1 MTNARTND
9 ITLSTDNLFSLNRM
23 NSDEFIEKNL
33 VIKCRIRL
41 DVGKKKI
48 MNQSKNL
55 QKLDFVNWPGYKI

>member
-23 NSDEFIEKNL
+23 NSDELIEKNL